1 MAAEFTVIR
10 KAFRDILVGD
20 PTLTALMGGTS
31 RVFYLRVRKPA
42 EIPAISYFE
51 FGDRPDIQVP
61 LHERLLSIDIW
72 ANNFIQAEDIGA
84 RIRELLDRVPITIPT
99 GEFFINFIFFEG
111 EREAPLEEGDIVQKT
126 LEFRYSAYQ
135 LTSNPFVV

>member
-20 PTLTALMGGTS
+20 STLVALLGGTA

-42 EIPAISYFE
+42 EVPAISYFD

-61 LHERLLSIDIW
+61 LHERTLAIDIW
-72 ANNFIQAEDIGA
+72 ANNFIQAEDIAA
-84 RIRELLDRVPITIPT
+84 RIRELLDRVPISIPT
-99 GEFFINFIFFEG
+99 GEFSINHIFFDS

-126 LEFRYSAYQ
+126 LEFRYSVYQ
-135 LTSNPFVV
+135 LTSNPWVV